1 MGWWRRT
8 VDRIRSMLLP
18 IPIPGAAGASGT
30 GADYSPLASLSA
42 MAAFPAV
49 FACASAVA
57 EDLSGLPFHVGRK
70 GPDGRLVPEPNH
82 PVRAL
87 LEQPSAWES
96 GVRFRAQRVIDL
108 RLARNAWW
116 VRIEEAGVTRLRR
129 LHPEHVKV
137 IEDGDGDPIAVEYGT
152 KRWPMSQ
159 VYRVSGPS
167 WTDGQSWVHGES
179 AIRPL
184 NDDLETVRASKRLAR
199 DASKRGRPDLLM
211 SSSHDMLLSPDAVDG
226 IVARYDQAMTAGRKA
241 FFVGAGIT
249 ATPTSWAPKD
259 IEFTEV
265 HRQALAAVQMVLG
278 VPAVR
283 LGLPDAN
290 YGTAK
295 AQYRQYW
302 DSLRALQVQI
312 DAEDTRLVRDVTGD
326 LTLYVWS
333 DFSRVEALQDS
344 YTDRL
349 TRAGILVQQFGASP
363 ADALRYE
370 GFTDAPHGDV
380 APASAPAAKP
390 TPIEPDEQ
398 GEKRSLEAAVRLYL
412 QGAIARWEDAQDLE
426 AASTLEASRLEG
438 VLVGHGTAPGV
449 ARALACE
456 WTSTA
461 RELVAAG
468 KASALR
474 HTTLRTARHMAEI
487 AEAK

>member
-1 MGWWRRT
+1 MTWWQRT
-8 VDRIRSMLLP
+8 MMRLRSMLLP
-18 IPIPGAAGASGT
+18 NPQPGAAGAPGVS
-30 GADYSPLASLSA
+30 ADYSPLTSLSA

-70 GPDGRLVPEPNH
+70 GPDGRLVPDPLH
-82 PVRAL
+82 PVRQL
-87 LEQPSAWES
+87 LEQPSPWES

-116 VRIEEAGVTRLRR
+116 VRQEQAGSTRLRR
-129 LHPEHVKV
+129 LHPEHVRV
-137 IEDGDGDPIAVEYGT
+137 IEDSDGDPIGVEYGGR
-152 KRWPMSQ
+152 KFPMSM

-167 WTDGQSWVHGES
+167 WTDGPSWVHGES

-184 NDDLETVRASKRLAR
+184 NDDLETVRASKRMTR
-199 DASKRGRPDLLM
+199 NASKRGRPSLFI
-211 SSSHDMLLSPDAVDG
+211 SGSHDMLLSEEAIDG
-226 IVARYDQAMTAGRKA
+226 IKGKYNKAMANGDEV
-241 FFVGAGIT
+241 FFAGAGLE
-249 ATPTSWAPKD
+249 AKPTSWSPKD
-259 IEFTEV
+259 LEFLEV
-265 HRQALAAVQMVLG
+265 HKQALSSVQMVLG

-312 DAEDTRLVRDVTGD
+312 DAEDTRLVRDATGD
-326 LTLYVWS
+326 LSLYVWS

-349 TRAGILVQQFGASP
+349 TRAGILVQQFGAAP

-370 GFTDAPHGDV
+370 GFTDAPHG
-380 APASAPAAKP
+380 SAPANAP
-390 TPIEPDEQ
+390 EARPRPIEPDEQ

-412 QGAIARWEDAQDLE
+412 QGAVARWEEAQDLD
-426 AASTLEASRLEG
+426 ATRTLEASRLRS
-438 VLVGHGTAPGV
+438 VLEANGADPRTAAP
-449 ARALACE
+449 LAEE
-456 WTSTA
+456 WASTA
-461 RELVAAG
+461 RELVEARG
-468 KASALR
+468 DLR
-474 HTTLRTARHMAEI
+474 HTTLRSAKRIAEI